1 MLYDS
6 GSTISLTKL
15 KTLKDNALIYENK
28 IVLTGITGHKIHTLG
43 KVYATIN
50 VDGHTIKHAFYV
62 VKDDFPIE
70 YEGILGID
78 FLQKQKTKCDL
89 GKKQLRIG
97 NEIFK
102 LRPYRTVI
110 LKSRSET
117 VMRAIT
123 NTQCV
128 GVINSEEIIPGVFIG
143 NCLVKPEEG
152 TCPISVINTTEEQ
165 VVVPTPLVSIEEIPE
180 TVPDNADKPVLHM
193 AQREDK
199 KPPQARKE
207 QLKNLIR
214 NI

>member
-6 GSTISLTKL
+6 GSTISLIKL
-15 KTLKDNALIYENK
+15 KTLKDDPLIYENK
-28 IVLTGITGHKIHTLG
+28 IALTGITGHKIHTLG

-50 VDGHTIKHAFYV
+50 VNGHFIKHAFYV

-70 YEGILGID
+70 YEGVLGIN
-78 FLQKQKTKCDL
+78 FLQKQEAKCDL

-97 NEIFK
+97 NKIFE
-102 LRPYRTVI
+102 LRPYTTVV
-110 LKSRSET
+110 LKPRSET
-117 VMRAIT
+117 VVRAIT

-165 VVVPTPLVSIEEIPE
+165 VVIPTPLE
-180 TVPDNADKPVLHM
+180 A
-193 AQREDK
+193 
-199 KPPQARKE
+199 
-207 QLKNLIR
+207 
-214 NI
+214 